1 MYARTIS
8 IQDVI
13 TAYNKNHKLG
23 NRKAIL
29 KAFRYADARHMG
41 SKRGS
46 GEPYI
51 NHPLRVARFVAS
63 WGFESDVVAAALLHD
78 VVEDCDVPLSDIEK
92 QFGSTTS
99 QIVDAVTALSDRD
112 FADHTLT
119 KAQKDLLSDAKLQ
132 RKMNERALFVKIA
145 DRIDNLSTLDGV
157 PEEKRI
163 PKAEHT
169 RDIII
174 PMAIL
179 EHAYQHVDTLEELCF
194 EIEHPQK
201 HQMIAKRV
209 DEICEINRP
218 TCQKT
223 IELLRKLFTPGR
235 QAVCDE
241 LAKYQPCLRSFRY
254 ERRSI
259 VSIYRQITREA
270 NNIEK
275 DLTTLLVKDRI
286 AFYNLIIIL
295 NDRVRAGR
303 VNCHPF
309 ELFFLYFE
317 KLLSSEGLYLIG
329 YKVTSY
335 GDDVYFILADEMD
348 NLYRL
353 FIKTETEYKRYMC
366 GNIIDPEGEFSIDDV
381 NEIEPCET
389 FNKKIRVF
397 RKDGSAFMIDKG
409 ATVLDFAFYIHSE
422 LGFHF
427 DYAMIDDSKT
437 QLPAYTRL
445 NDGDKITIVTD
456 EQITPSI
463 TWFNY
468 LRTRRAVHHL
478 VNYFQGK
485 VHIES
490 T

>member
-179 EHAYQHVDTLEELCF
+179 EHAYRHVDT
-194 EIEHPQK
+194 
-201 HQMIAKRV
+201 
-209 DEICEINRP
+209 
-218 TCQKT
+218 
-223 IELLRKLFTPGR
+223 
-235 QAVCDE
+235 
-241 LAKYQPCLRSFRY
+241 
-254 ERRSI
+254 
-259 VSIYRQITREA
+259 
-270 NNIEK
+270 
-275 DLTTLLVKDRI
+275 
-286 AFYNLIIIL
+286 
-295 NDRVRAGR
+295 
-303 VNCHPF
+303 
-309 ELFFLYFE
+309 
-317 KLLSSEGLYLIG
+317 
-329 YKVTSY
+329 
-335 GDDVYFILADEMD
+335 
-348 NLYRL
+348 
-353 FIKTETEYKRYMC
+353 
-366 GNIIDPEGEFSIDDV
+366 
-381 NEIEPCET
+381 
-389 FNKKIRVF
+389 
-397 RKDGSAFMIDKG
+397 
-409 ATVLDFAFYIHSE
+409 
-422 LGFHF
+422 
-427 DYAMIDDSKT
+427 
-437 QLPAYTRL
+437 
-445 NDGDKITIVTD
+445 
-456 EQITPSI
+456 
-463 TWFNY
+463 
-468 LRTRRAVHHL
+468 
-478 VNYFQGK
+478 
-485 VHIES
+485 
-490 T
+490 